1 MVTIKRYSLS
11 HVIDNNKILFNT
23 NNHGDSPND
32 YKEIVN
38 RNNTSHWIDLFHTE
52 YHTLTLDEKDLKWMK
67 EAFKIGVI
75 KRKFTHLFDDELEIT
90 CKKYETEANKIFET
104 CNRGFFIRTEKVSLK
119 EGKFGVGPYKSLENI
134 LKSMVTT
141 TLGHSTF
148 NEDDTKCKI
157 YFMKWIDMDRDK
169 EFRIFICNNK
179 ITAIS
184 AQHIYSI
191 NNWLNTLSDTDIEQL
206 ICKILEHFDKCVRN
220 KLRHL
225 ENYSMDL
232 VLIGEAEIPYF
243 IEPNSFG
250 AEYAAGSALFHWILD
265 HDVLYGNSP
274 IELRYVDRE

>member
-1 MVTIKRYSLS
+1 MFTIKRYSLS
-11 HVIDNNKILFNT
+11 HVIDNDKILFNT

-38 RNNTSHWIDLFHTE
+38 RNNTSHWIDLFHKD
-52 YHTLTLDEKDLKWMK
+52 YYTLTLDEKDLEWMK

-75 KRKFTHLFDDELEIT
+75 KRKFTHLFDDKLDLT

-104 CNRGFFIRTEKVSLK
+104 CGCGFFIRTEKVSLK
-119 EGKFGVGPYKSLENI
+119 EGEFGVGPYKSLENI

-148 NEDDTKCKI
+148 NNDDTKCTL
-157 YFMKWIDMDRDK
+157 YFMKWIEMDRDK

-184 AQHIYSI
+184 AQHIYSV
-191 NNWLNTLSDTDIEQL
+191 NNWLNSLSVEGIEQL
-206 ICKILEHFDKCVRN
+206 MCKILEFFDKCVKD
-220 KLRHL
+220 KLKHL
-225 ENYSMDL
+225 KNFSIDL
-232 VLIGEAEIPYF
+232 VLIGEDETQYF

-250 AEYAAGSALFHWILD
+250 EEYAAGSALFHWILD
-265 HDVLYGNSP
+265 HDVLYGKYS
-274 IELRYVDRE
+274 IELRYVDKE